1 VNQADSQHVAADS
14 KLSLRSDV
22 RDIIEGGQVAA
33 VQPSRFKAVATLS
46 SLTFLALW
54 ACFTP
59 LQIAPLT
66 WIALVPLCQLLR
78 LRELPSR
85 AYRVITVIAFVGAIL
100 TLQWMR
106 LGHWTMHFSL
116 LALSFYLALYAPVFV
131 LVSRRMM
138 RAGIPLWIT
147 VPLVWTAL
155 EYARGHLLTGFS
167 WYYLGHSQYQ
177 WSSLIQIAD
186 LGGAYLISFVVALAN
201 GAVSE
206 LVPASWLMRVGLID
220 GADKLRDTRRRSRF
234 VAIAVSCLLVAAS
247 CAYGVVRMQPS
258 QNGNTAPGPVIA
270 VAQGNFTPELK
281 HDPDEW
287 LRMVREHDLLTT
299 HAARLQPDLILWPE
313 TMFPVPDFQVSDDL
327 SDADLIAMLPPES
340 GVRDA
345 AVAAQEIERWR
356 DGHTRDLLANRS
368 VETGAA
374 VVFGI
379 QTNVVG
385 TEGLQTFNSAAFVR
399 PDSGYV
405 GRYDKMHRVIFGEYI
420 PLKSIFPW
428 LARLTPFGSGFG
440 IDAGTA
446 PKVFNFR
453 EVRFAPLICFE
464 DTVPHVVR
472 QIALASDQDGNRAD
486 VLVNLTNDGWF
497 RGSSELDQHLITSL
511 FRCIET
517 RRPMVRAVNT
527 GISAFIDA
535 NGCIR
540 EPEHILLMDETTAGA
555 NAVFSP
561 VDSMRVAET
570 GAWRRQCSAVMCGQ
584 LPLDKRQSLYLNWGD
599 WFAAGCSLLVSLSL
613 AVTFF
618 TRRDALL
625 N

>member
-1 VNQADSQHVAADS
+1 
-14 KLSLRSDV
+14 
-22 RDIIEGGQVAA
+22 
-33 VQPSRFKAVATLS
+33 
-46 SLTFLALW
+46 
-54 ACFTP
+54 
-59 LQIAPLT
+59 
-66 WIALVPLCQLLR
+66 
-78 LRELPSR
+78 
-85 AYRVITVIAFVGAIL
+85 
-100 TLQWMR
+100 
-106 LGHWTMHFSL
+106 
-116 LALSFYLALYAPVFV
+116 
-131 LVSRRMM
+131 
-138 RAGIPLWIT
+138 
-147 VPLVWTAL
+147 
-155 EYARGHLLTGFS
+155 
-167 WYYLGHSQYQ
+167 
-177 WSSLIQIAD
+177 
-186 LGGAYLISFVVALAN
+186 
-201 GAVSE
+201 
-206 LVPASWLMRVGLID
+206 
-220 GADKLRDTRRRSRF
+220 
-234 VAIAVSCLLVAAS
+234 
-247 CAYGVVRMQPS
+247 
-258 QNGNTAPGPVIA
+258 
-270 VAQGNFTPELK
+270 
-281 HDPDEW
+281 
-287 LRMVREHDLLTT
+287 
-299 HAARLQPDLILWPE
+299 
-313 TMFPVPDFQVSDDL
+313 
-327 SDADLIAMLPPES
+327 
-340 GVRDA
+340 
-345 AVAAQEIERWR
+345 
-356 DGHTRDLLANRS
+356 
-368 VETGAA
+368 
-374 VVFGI
+374 
-379 QTNVVG
+379 
-385 TEGLQTFNSAAFVR
+385 
-399 PDSGYV
+399 
-405 GRYDKMHRVIFGEYI
+405 MHRVIFGEYI